1 MLGNYFV
8 TSLKCLLLFQPGEE
22 LFPKD
27 ENGKLIFDSVDLCLT
42 WEVSPGRREP
52 GEEPGEGEPP
62 SFLPPVRMG
71 CGPSDSAVHESK
83 GMNAG
88 VVERKSLLKCSQRG
102 MEEENLGSADRYL
115 FPSM

>member
-1 MLGNYFV
+1 MGNYFV

-27 ENGKLIFDSVDLCLT
+27 ENGKLIFDSVDFCRT

-83 GMNAG
+83 GCDVE
-88 VVERKSLLKCSQRG
+88 VVG
-102 MEEENLGSADRYL
+102 ENHC
-115 FPSM
+115 